1 MTPKAGFTKALAA
14 ITSTVILLHPTPAK
28 SWFGNGSEPTTEC
41 ISVSAF
47 ASIPLDDNVK
57 NLTLKVPLK
66 ASNEGD
72 WSVLILNSP
81 TPEFKA
87 HTLYR
92 TNDDWVWRGES
103 LAPLVKITKDK
114 NGGMILDFASSSL
127 AESGQR
133 RMLVVLVPGGL
144 RGDFKVVPTVD
155 AAHPTART
163 PIFYNTQSTMR
174 GLVSHFDS
182 LAEPVGHNIPIAP
195 ELSDQI
201 NQHSASGDILIPQ
214 AYRRKLKLANVQ
226 AITVNPCNPN

>member
-1 MTPKAGFTKALAA
+1 MTPKAGFTKTLTLTASLMA
-14 ITSTVILLHPTPAK
+14 ILLSPSPAH
-28 SWFGNGSEPTTEC
+28 SWFGNDSEPTTEC

-47 ASIPLDDNVK
+47 ASIPLEDLEDI
-57 NLTLKVPLK
+57 TLKVPLK

-72 WSVLILNSP
+72 WSVLLLNSP

-87 HTLYR
+87 QILYR
-92 TNDDWVWRGES
+92 PENDWVWRGES
-103 LAPLVKITKDK
+103 LAPLVEITKDK
-114 NGGMILDFASSSL
+114 NGAMIVDFASSNL
-127 AESGQR
+127 AHSGQR

-155 AAHPTART
+155 KAYPTART
-163 PIFYNTQSTMR
+163 PIFYHTQSTIR

-182 LAEPVGHNIPIAP
+182 LAQPVGHNIPIAP

-201 NQHSASGDILIPQ
+201 NKHSASGDLLIPEI
-214 AYRRKLKLANVQ
+214 YSRKIELTNVE